1 MFINEVLPFVTN
13 FVYDLNEALKEIDP
27 KAGLSRIQKGWLGFC
42 IGAIV
47 VTNSVCWKRFERA
60 GWGCCSHAG
69 LSWMFRRT
77 KILWQSLLCAS
88 VEVILHW
95 F

>member
-27 KAGLSRIQKGWLGFC
+27 KAGLSRIQKGWSGFC

-47 VTNSVCWKRFERA
+47 VTNSIC
-60 GWGCCSHAG
+60 
-69 LSWMFRRT
+69 
-77 KILWQSLLCAS
+77 
-88 VEVILHW
+88 
-95 F
+95 